1 MPWLRIASLRIACQT
16 MALLRI
22 ACHAMALHCVAGYGM
37 AGRDKAWWGMA
48 WQDATGRNLVLHD
61 RAFLAF
67 LYFALLSA
75 VRLVEGRISVDDLRT
90 SNMVRKR
97 QEILR

>member
-1 MPWLRIASLRIACQT
+1 

-48 WQDATGRNLVLHD
+48 WQDATGRSLVLHD

-67 LYFALLSA
+67 LYFALLSLFA
-75 VRLVEGRISVDDLRT
+75 WSRGVYPWMICGLQIWCVNGKKYSDRVAGMGFRG
-90 SNMVRKR
+90 
-97 QEILR
+97 

>member
-1 MPWLRIASLRIACQT
+1 
-16 MALLRI
+16 
-22 ACHAMALHCVAGYGM
+22 M

-48 WQDATGRNLVLHD
+48 WRDATGRSLVLHD

-90 SNMVRKR
+90 
-97 QEILR
+97 

>member
-1 MPWLRIASLRIACQT
+1 
-16 MALLRI
+16 
-22 ACHAMALHCVAGYGM
+22 
-37 AGRDKAWWGMA
+37 MA
-48 WQDATGRNLVLHD
+48 WQDATGRSLVLHD